1 MEPRRGDH
9 EYDIASITHRSPP
22 ADGSVTMGLMR
33 FTVVDDDSTISF
45 IGPDR
50 ALQALVAAC
59 ASGPRTIGQLL
70 DRAAPFTADLRDR
83 VLSGLAVFD
92 EHNVG
97 GNYRWIHAALDYCKR
112 EEVPVFRVVDDR
124 TRETSLSPVWAGA
137 VVFNLSAKR
146 IIQIQN
152 TYAEIKRKGRLR
164 IMEGARPT
172 NRVQRYE
179 LPPEWTVVPER

>member
-1 MEPRRGDH
+1 
-9 EYDIASITHRSPP
+9 
-22 ADGSVTMGLMR
+22 MGLMR
-33 FTVVDDDSTISF
+33 FTIVDRSSTVSF

-59 ASGPRTIGQLL
+59 ADRPATIEELL
-70 DRAAPFTADLRDR
+70 DRAAPFAADLRER

-92 EHNVG
+92 EHNSPE
-97 GNYRWIHAALDYCKR
+97 NPRWIHAAFDYCKR

-124 TRETSLSPVWAGA
+124 TREVSLSPVWAGV
-137 VVFNLSAKR
+137 VVFNLTAKR
-146 IIQIQN
+146 IVQIQN

-172 NRVQRYE
+172 NRVRRYE
-179 LPPEWTVVPER
+179 LPADWTVVPER